1 MLENLKLAFKK
12 QKRLV
17 IIFLLT
23 ILTPSIS
30 LSIFGIRAIKNE
42 NFRLAKQ
49 LENEHRRIAESLRSE
64 IFSKFKELD
73 LTLENLAHSPS
84 LQEKADS
91 SIPDLLR
98 SKLGESPFIEAVFL
112 SYENEE
118 PWFPLFQPA
127 PIGSSLEFRLTLV
140 ESLQE
145 KLKKAEGYEFIDKDY
160 ESAISLYKELARQ
173 TTDKNWQAQMVNNE
187 SRCLMKLKRYSEA
200 ITGYEK
206 IDRDYQA
213 SLSVSGVPM
222 ALISHLQV
230 ILCRQELGDRERALQ
245 ECLNLYREILDMN
258 WNLNEA
264 QFKSYAG
271 LVKEN
276 FDEMI
281 SRIQDS
287 PTAESYKKEYGQLED
302 LFQENLKK
310 WAVVRDIR
318 REIIPELHRKQISSP
333 SISNLI
339 HYARTIRDKIFL
351 ILATSLPEKLDSGPR
366 RFIGLKINNDALL
379 DNLIAGSIKKYAFAD
394 HADIIISDLEGRT
407 LWGKKNSP
415 EEPATTTEFFNDNFP
430 PWKIEFFRSSTDGFG
445 IANPKKSF
453 FFWTILTLVLVL
465 TFGAVMIVRTVTHE
479 LEILKLKSDFVS
491 SVSHEFK
498 TPLTSIKALTE
509 RLQNDKVKDSD
520 KMRQYFSLISQNVA
534 RLTQLVRNLL
544 DFSKIEE
551 GKREYNMAPTNIA
564 ELLSQEVR
572 DFESINF
579 QKGLKICAQIPEG
592 IPDLVADREALS
604 QAIHNL
610 LDNALKFSGENK
622 EIEVWLKSQ
631 EEHVIIEVK
640 DRGIGIPQ
648 DELGKIFDKFYQGRN
663 AIRQA
668 ARGTGLG
675 LTLVKHTVE
684 AHGGKVSVTSKLGTG
699 STFSLIL
706 PIQKE

>member
-1 MLENLKLAFKK
+1 
-12 QKRLV
+12 
-17 IIFLLT
+17 
-23 ILTPSIS
+23 
-30 LSIFGIRAIKNE
+30 
-42 NFRLAKQ
+42 
-49 LENEHRRIAESLRSE
+49 
-64 IFSKFKELD
+64 
-73 LTLENLAHSPS
+73 
-84 LQEKADS
+84 
-91 SIPDLLR
+91 
-98 SKLGESPFIEAVFL
+98 
-112 SYENEE
+112 
-118 PWFPLFQPA
+118 
-127 PIGSSLEFRLTLV
+127 
-140 ESLQE
+140 
-145 KLKKAEGYEFIDKDY
+145 
-160 ESAISLYKELARQ
+160 
-173 TTDKNWQAQMVNNE
+173 
-187 SRCLMKLKRYSEA
+187 
-200 ITGYEK
+200 
-206 IDRDYQA
+206 
-213 SLSVSGVPM
+213 
-222 ALISHLQV
+222 
-230 ILCRQELGDRERALQ
+230 
-245 ECLNLYREILDMN
+245 
-258 WNLNEA
+258 
-264 QFKSYAG
+264 
-271 LVKEN
+271 
-276 FDEMI
+276 
-281 SRIQDS
+281 
-287 PTAESYKKEYGQLED
+287 
-302 LFQENLKK
+302 
-310 WAVVRDIR
+310 
-318 REIIPELHRKQISSP
+318 
-333 SISNLI
+333 
-339 HYARTIRDKIFL
+339 
-351 ILATSLPEKLDSGPR
+351 
-366 RFIGLKINNDALL
+366 
-379 DNLIAGSIKKYAFAD
+379 
-394 HADIIISDLEGRT
+394 
-407 LWGKKNSP
+407 
-415 EEPATTTEFFNDNFP
+415 
-430 PWKIEFFRSSTDGFG
+430 
-445 IANPKKSF
+445 
-453 FFWTILTLVLVL
+453 
-465 TFGAVMIVRTVTHE
+465 MIVRTVTHE